1 MTTHNETNEN
11 ILSHVEA
18 IGGGYVWEAECLAVS
33 LIDVPLS
40 DSDVTRLRDLRGVE
54 QIALNAAHLSFEALE
69 SVARTPDLQSLVLGK
84 ANLSDGQLAELRQL
98 CPEIVLVS
106 DET

>member
-18 IGGGYVWEAECLAVS
+18 IGGGYVWEAECLAVN

-40 DSDVTRLRDLRGVE
+40 DSDVTRLRDLRG
-54 QIALNAAHLSFEALE
+54 
-69 SVARTPDLQSLVLGK
+69 
-84 ANLSDGQLAELRQL
+84 
-98 CPEIVLVS
+98 
-106 DET
+106 